1 MGMIPKALLLS
12 LLASLS
18 FHEAR
23 EVYGLTK
30 LQLPWVA
37 VELVIHAMIVRRMM
51 DFEVPEGLQCIEF
64 FAGTQMSSQV
74 AKAFEELGLTALAF
88 DIDRCL
94 DESMGHGCMIP
105 IYEGIY
111 VMFFHVQS
119 VCVCVC
125 VWGNAKRVG
134 AYMFVVVC

>member
-119 VCVCVC
+119 VCVCGGTQREWARTC
-125 VWGNAKRVG
+125 L
-134 AYMFVVVC
+134 